1 MIQRV
6 FALLLLAQIALVAS
20 HYNST
25 LMELE
30 AKLFVKMALLSQD
43 INKSK
48 TTLDI
53 TIVTQKHDSYYATE
67 FKNLIEQNY
76 SENIMQKKVLVR
88 IEEFEKLSYDTEVL
102 IFLHAPEKL
111 LRKLIATANSK
122 KIMTFSYEPSYL
134 VYGVL
139 GSLYIG
145 VSTKPLLNKDVIRE
159 YGFTFNPYLLE
170 LSKFY

>member
-6 FALLLLAQIALVAS
+6 FALLLLAHIALVAS

-30 AKLFVKMALLSQD
+30 AKLFVKMALLSED

-48 TTLDI
+48 ETLDI
-53 TIVTQKHDSYYATE
+53 TIVTQGCDTHYAYE
-67 FKNLIEQNY
+67 FKNLIEKNY
-76 SENIMQKKVLVR
+76 TEKIMQKSVVVK
-88 IEEFEKLSYDTEVL
+88 IEEFTTLSYDADLL
-102 IFLHAPEKL
+102 ILLHSKEEL
-111 LRKLIATANSK
+111 LRKICKTANNK
-122 KIMTFSYEPSYL
+122 KILTFSYEPSYL
-134 VYGVL
+134 IYGVL

>member
-30 AKLFVKMALLSQD
+30 AKLFVKMALLSED

-48 TTLDI
+48 KTLDI
-53 TIVTQKHDSYYATE
+53 TIVSQGCDHNYANE
-67 FKNLIEQNY
+67 FKNLIEKNY
-76 SENIMQKKVLVR
+76 KEKIMDKSVVVS
-88 IEEFEKLSYDTEVL
+88 IEEFSNLTYKADLL
-102 IFLHAPEKL
+102 ILLHSKEKL
-111 LRKLIATANSK
+111 LRKVSKIANTK
-122 KIMTFSYEPSYL
+122 KILTFSYEPSYIA
-134 VYGVL
+134 YGVL

-145 VSTKPLLNKDVIRE
+145 VSTKPLLNKEIIRE
-159 YGFTFNPYLLE
+159 YGFTFNPYLLK

>member
-30 AKLFVKMALLSQD
+30 AKLFVKMALLSEN

-48 TTLDI
+48 ETLDI
-53 TIVTQKHDSYYATE
+53 TIVTQKCDENYANE
-67 FKNLIEQNY
+67 FKYQIEKNY
-76 SENIMQKKVLVR
+76 QEKIMDKSVVVK
-88 IEEFEKLSYDTEVL
+88 IEEFSKLSYKADVL
-102 IFLHAPEKL
+102 ILLHSKEEL
-111 LRKLIATANSK
+111 LHKVSKTANAK
-122 KIMTFSYEPSYL
+122 KILTFSYEPSY
-134 VYGVL
+134 VKFGVL

-159 YGFTFNPYLLE
+159 YGFTFNPYLLK